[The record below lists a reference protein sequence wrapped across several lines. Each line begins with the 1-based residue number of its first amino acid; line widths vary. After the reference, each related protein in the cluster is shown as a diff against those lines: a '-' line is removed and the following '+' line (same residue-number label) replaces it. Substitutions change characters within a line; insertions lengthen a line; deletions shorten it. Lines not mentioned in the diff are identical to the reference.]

1 MLANKTVVNQNMQV
15 QVNGESSGGKCYKKQ
30 YLN

>member
-15 QVNGESSGGKCYKKQ
+15 QVNGEAAVENAIRS
-30 YLN
+30 NI

>member
-1 MLANKTVVNQNMQV
+1 MLANKIVVNQNMQV
-15 QVNGESSGGKCYKKQ
+15 QVNGENGSGKCYKKQ